1 MNFENTII
9 ENINENAK
17 TLKISSVRD
26 FVKFMYKTKT
36 EQSDIIMK
44 QIREYIVVSD
54 KLIYYYNENTK
65 LWICVDDKQY
75 NKLLYDFLLNTNKKV
90 NKLMI
95 EEQSKNELT
104 SKEVK
109 EINDFLIKKFDEESY
124 ISTIIKRS
132 STLLVC

>member
-26 FVKFMYKTKT
+26 FEKFMYKTKT

-65 LWICVDDKQY
+65 LWICVDNKQY
-75 NKLLYDFLLNTNKKV
+75 DKLLYDFLLNTNKKV
-90 NKLMI
+90 EKLMI
-95 EEQSKNELT
+95 EEQSKNE
-104 SKEVK
+104 
-109 EINDFLIKKFDEESY
+109 INRLCCDCGSVVIVALW
-124 ISTIIKRS
+124 
-132 STLLVC
+132 LAWHCWL